1 MAGWSGSAVAAES
14 CSFPPI
20 RDEAANGWGTGN
32 SSQARSV
39 EEKRLARGKSD
50 VLVTQSLLD
59 RLSNTEPWPET
70 RAASVSMYR
79 ESMKRDL
86 EWLLN
91 TRKPVMPELEG
102 YPLTAASVLN
112 FGLPDLHSF
121 DGSAGRE
128 HNALTVALEKCIRIY
143 EPRISQPH
151 VYLTRTDLLSRSLRF
166 HIEGQIVYENMDEEN
181 KYDTVLEI
189 ISGEYEVK

>member
-1 MAGWSGSAVAAES
+1 L
-14 CSFPPI
+14 
-20 RDEAANGWGTGN
+20 
-32 SSQARSV
+32 ARS
-39 EEKRLARGKSD
+39 KSEI
-50 VLVTQSLLD
+50 LITQSLVD
-59 RLSNTEPWPET
+59 RLADTEQWPET
-70 RAASVSMYR
+70 RATSISMYR

-91 TRKPVMPELEG
+91 TRNPVIPELES
-102 YPLTAASVLN
+102 YPATAASVLN

-128 HNALTVALEKCIRIY
+128 QNALTVALEKCIRTF
-143 EPRISQPH
+143 EPRIHQPR

-166 HIEGQIVYENMDEEN
+166 HIEGQVLYENMDEEI
-181 KYDTVLEI
+181 KFDTVLEL